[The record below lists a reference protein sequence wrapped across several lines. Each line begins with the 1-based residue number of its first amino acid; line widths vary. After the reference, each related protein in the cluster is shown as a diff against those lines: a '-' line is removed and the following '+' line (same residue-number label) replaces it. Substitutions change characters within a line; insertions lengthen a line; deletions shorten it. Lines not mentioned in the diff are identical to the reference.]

1 MLLTEIWCWGRGGSL
16 IESRSSTFCRQSHV
30 THIKSKGGVSPE
42 LQPTFPRTHTHTPFT
57 RTHTHTH
64 THNLHNT
71 QTSPQHTPFTTTHTH
86 SRGSKR
92 HTRAYNLHYNI
103 YTQPRKQH
111 THTHTHNLHHNT
123 NTQPRKPHTHTHTLT
138 HSLEEARNVRLNE
151 SQVKIRH
158 FLTACS
164 LHKLFHVGTFS
175 GLGDN
180 CSLKFTQEETTSS
193 DLRFPSL
200 TAPSKLLQDL

>member
-30 THIKSKGGVSPE
+30 THIKSKEGASPE
-42 LQPTFPRTHTHTPFT
+42 LEPTFPRTYTHTPFT

-64 THNLHNT
+64 NLHHNT
-71 QTSPQHTPFTTTHTH
+71 YTH

-92 HTRAYNLHYNI
+92 HTHTHTTFTTT
-103 YTQPRKQH
+103 YTHSRGSNTH
-111 THTHTHNLHHNT
+111 THTHTH
-123 NTQPRKPHTHTHTLT
+123 TQSSPQHTHTHT

-151 SQVKIRH
+151 SQVKTRH
-158 FLTACS
+158 FLIACS

-175 GLGDN
+175 GPGDN
-180 CSLKFTQEETTSS
+180 CSLKLTQEETP
-193 DLRFPSL
+193 LL
-200 TAPSKLLQDL
+200 TCASHV